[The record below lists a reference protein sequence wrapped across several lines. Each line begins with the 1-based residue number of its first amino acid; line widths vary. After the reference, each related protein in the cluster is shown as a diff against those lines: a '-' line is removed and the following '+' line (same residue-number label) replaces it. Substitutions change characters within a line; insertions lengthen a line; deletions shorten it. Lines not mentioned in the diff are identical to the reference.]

1 MSSIV
6 QKVRRKLT
14 RHGVWKSLLQLVLR
28 LLGSTLQLR
37 VLRGVHLERPDP
49 AFLGCDPRYTSG
61 FQSVRTLRRF
71 AVAPA
76 SELSHAFMR
85 EALRKGDACYAV
97 CEGSKLVSSGW
108 YSTQPTSIGSP
119 DLVLHFAPGYV
130 YMYKGLTREAYRG
143 QRLYEVGVTRA
154 LEHYLAQGARGFVS
168 YVDAANLDSLK
179 ACVRMGYRVFGSI
192 CVLRLFGR
200 HFVFSSRG
208 CRAFGFRV
216 EVLGQRAASGN
227 RPQRLHPSPAHANVP
242 VV

>member
-6 QKVRRKLT
+6 QKIRRKLA
-14 RHGVWKSLLQLVLR
+14 RHGLWNSLQQLVLR
-28 LLGSTLQLR
+28 LLRSTLGLR
-37 VLRGVHLERPDP
+37 VLRGVHLEQPDP
-49 AFLGCDPRYTSG
+49 AFLACDSRYSSG
-61 FQSVRTLRRF
+61 FQPTRTLRRF
-71 AVAPA
+71 ALARG
-76 SELSHAFMR
+76 SELSPAFLR

-97 CEGSKLVSSGW
+97 CEGPRLVSSGW
-108 YSTQPTSIGSP
+108 YSTQPTTIESG
-119 DLVLHFAPGYV
+119 LVLHFAPGYV
-130 YMYKGLTREAYRG
+130 YMYKGLTRESYRG

-179 ACVRMGYRVFGSI
+179 ACVRMGYRVFGAI
-192 CVLRLFGR
+192 YVLSLFGR
-200 HFVFSSRG
+200 HWVFSSRG
-208 CRAFGFRV
+208 CRAFGFRL

>member
-14 RHGVWKSLLQLVLR
+14 RHGVWKSLLQPFLR
-28 LLGSTLQLR
+28 
-37 VLRGVHLERPDP
+37 
-49 AFLGCDPRYTSG
+49 CDPRYTSG

-130 YMYKGLTREAYRG
+130 YMYKGLTRE
-143 QRLYEVGVTRA
+143 
-154 LEHYLAQGARGFVS
+154 
-168 YVDAANLDSLK
+168 
-179 ACVRMGYRVFGSI
+179 
-192 CVLRLFGR
+192 
-200 HFVFSSRG
+200 
-208 CRAFGFRV
+208 
-216 EVLGQRAASGN
+216 
-227 RPQRLHPSPAHANVP
+227 
-242 VV
+242 

>member
-14 RHGVWKSLLQLVLR
+14 RHGVWKSLLQLFLR

-154 LEHYLAQGARGFVS
+154 LQHYLAQGARGFVS

-179 ACVRMGYRVFGSI
+179 ACERMGYRVFGSI
-192 CVLRLFGR
+192 YVLSLLGR

-208 CRAFGFRV
+208 CRAFGFRL
-216 EVLGQRAASGN
+216 EVLGQRAARGN

>member
-6 QKVRRKLT
+6 EKVRRKLA
-14 RHGVWKSLLQLVLR
+14 RHGLWNSLQQLGLR
-28 LLGSTLQLR
+28 TLRSTLGLR
-37 VLRGVHLERPDP
+37 VLRGVRLEQPDP

-76 SELSHAFMR
+76 NELPYSFLR

-97 CEGSKLVSSGW
+97 CEGPRLVSSGW
-108 YSTQPTSIGSP
+108 YSTQPTTIGP
-119 DLVLHFAPGYV
+119 GLVLHFAPGYV
-130 YMYKGLTREAYRG
+130 YMYKGLTREPYRG

-154 LEHYLAQGARGFVS
+154 LEHYRAQGARGFVS

-179 ACVRMGYRVFGSI
+179 ASVRMGYRQFGSI
-192 CVLRLFGR
+192 CVLSLFGR
-200 HFVFSSRG
+200 HFVLSSRG
-208 CRAFGFRV
+208 CRAFGFRL

-227 RPQRLHPSPAHANVP
+227 RPQRLHPAPAHANVP

>member
-6 QKVRRKLT
+6 QKLRRKLT
-14 RHGVWKSLLQLVLR
+14 RHGVWKSLLQLFLR

-61 FQSVRTLRRF
+61 FPSVRTLRRF

-154 LEHYLAQGARGFVS
+154 LQHYLAQGARGFVS

-179 ACVRMGYRVFGSI
+179 ACERMGYRVFGSI
-192 CVLRLFGR
+192 YVLSLLGR

-208 CRAFGFRV
+208 CRAFGFRL
-216 EVLGQRAASGN
+216 EVLGQRAARGN

>member
-14 RHGVWKSLLQLVLR
+14 RHGVWKSLLQLFLR

-154 LEHYLAQGARGFVS
+154 LQHYLAQGARGFVS

-179 ACVRMGYRVFGSI
+179 ACERMGYRVFGSI
-192 CVLRLFGR
+192 YVLSLLGR

-216 EVLGQRAASGN
+216 EVLGQRAARGN

>member
-6 QKVRRKLT
+6 QKIRRKLA
-14 RHGVWKSLLQLVLR
+14 RHGFWNSLQQLALR
-28 LLGSTLQLR
+28 LLGGMLQIR
-37 VLRGVHLERPDP
+37 VLRGVRLEQPDP
-49 AFLGCDPRYTSG
+49 AYLGCDPRYSSG
-61 FQSVRTLRRF
+61 FQPVRTLRRF

-76 SELSHAFMR
+76 NEISHSFLR

-97 CEGSKLVSSGW
+97 CEGPKLVSSGW
-108 YSTQPTSIGSP
+108 YSTQPTAIESG
-119 DLVLHFAPGYV
+119 LVLHFAPGYV
-130 YMYKGLTREAYRG
+130 YMYKGLTRESYRG

-154 LEHYLAQGARGFVS
+154 LEHCLAQGARGFVS

-208 CRAFGFRV
+208 CRAFGFRL

-227 RPQRLHPSPAHANVP
+227 RPQRLHPAPAHANVP

>member
-6 QKVRRKLT
+6 QKLRRKLT
-14 RHGVWKSLLQLVLR
+14 RHGVWKSLLQLFLR

-154 LEHYLAQGARGFVS
+154 LQHYLAQGARGFVS

-179 ACVRMGYRVFGSI
+179 ACERMGYRVFGSI
-192 CVLRLFGR
+192 YVLSLLGR

-208 CRAFGFRV
+208 CRAFGFRL
-216 EVLGQRAASGN
+216 EVLGQRAARGN

>member
-6 QKVRRKLT
+6 EKIRRKLA
-14 RHGVWKSLLQLVLR
+14 RHGAWKSLLQLLLR
-28 LLGSTLQLR
+28 VLGSTLQLR
-37 VLRGVHLERPDP
+37 VLRGVHLEQPDP

-97 CEGSKLVSSGW
+97 CEGGKLVSSGW

-208 CRAFGFRV
+208 CRAFGFRL
-216 EVLGQRAASGN
+216 EVLGQRAARGN
-227 RPQRLHPSPAHANVP
+227 RPQRLHPAPAHANVP

>member
-6 QKVRRKLT
+6 EKVRCKLR
-14 RHGVWKSLLQLVLR
+14 RHGFWSSLQQLVLR
-28 LLGSTLQLR
+28 LLRYTDQLR
-37 VLRGVHLERPDP
+37 ILRGLRIEQVDP
-49 AFLGCDPRYTSG
+49 AFLACDGRYTSS
-61 FQSVRTLRRF
+61 FQPTRTLRRF

-76 SELSHAFMR
+76 NEISPAFLR
-85 EALRKGDACYAV
+85 QALRKGDACYTV

-108 YSTQPTSIGSP
+108 YSTQPTAIDSP

-130 YMYKGLTREAYRG
+130 YMYKGLTRVSHRG

-154 LEHYLAQGARGFVS
+154 LEHYLAKGARGFVS
-168 YVDAANLDSLK
+168 YVDATNLDSLK
-179 ACVRMGYRVFGSI
+179 ASLRMGYRVFGSI
-192 CVLRLFGR
+192 YVLRLFGR

-208 CRAFGFRV
+208 CRAFGFRL
-216 EVLGQRAASGN
+216 EVLGQRAARGN